1 MDSFGKQVAD
11 KTYFHVSLADS
22 LDEAARAIL
31 DQAIDIVKLASGV
44 DFNVVKLDAAGK
56 LISFLEY
63 SDLNEIAFPTLKRSW
78 SINLE
83 SQLVRHRTYSN
94 SYNPPILHRKELL
107 LPAKHPQRTQFEA
120 LTKSAEQIGLFDDPH
135 RIGFKQ
141 AWEALLT
148 KKGYKVVGHELLPIG
163 NDESD
168 SQVDVDSSFDRVQR
182 HRTALTR
189 YDFSAPMQTLA
200 RFGFLDGS
208 KTVFDYGCGRG
219 DDLRNLQANNIQAS
233 GWDPH
238 YASDNEKQSEQVVN
252 LGFVINVI
260 ESVEERTEALRGA
273 YALADE
279 LLVVSAM
286 LSSQESIKGTPYG
299 DGVLT
304 GRNTFQKYYSQ
315 DELRSY
321 ISEVLQ
327 ETPIPVGPGIFYVF
341 RDKAAEQRFM
351 YGRLENRRTLLR
363 LSYLSRPTKPT
374 RLDRALAKYE
384 EHRELLEGIWQHCLA
399 FGRVPDISEVDDAE
413 PIKQHFGS
421 LKAAVRF
428 IFSTK
433 ESAENYFE
441 EARRGRA
448 EDLTVYFAQLQ
459 FQKNK
464 PYRQLE
470 TQLQRD
476 VKAFFGDYKSAMQVA
491 RDLLFRLADP
501 EIINK
506 ACAESATRGIGWYEN
521 SDSLQ
526 LHTSLVPQL
535 PPELRAYVACG
546 TALYGDVTSADLIKI
561 HIRSGKLTLIKFDD
575 FVGQPLP
582 RMLER
587 TKIKLR
593 EQDIDYYVYGEQY
606 EPPFLYNKSRYINEE
621 FPNYADQLAFDEQL
635 QQLSFLDLSGYG
647 PSPSTLLEALEIH
660 RWAIEDLKLTRCR
673 TIPNI
678 DAPCGNNFTYKH
690 LIECGETQAQSGLP
704 NLPVEPATYTALY
717 DLAVNILDPVI
728 DYFGMIKL
736 TYGFCSPEL
745 EKLIPARIAPKLDQH
760 AAHEKNKKNKFVC
773 ERLGAAVDFI
783 VGHEDMLEVAEWI
796 VSNTTFDRLYFYG
809 ADRPIHVSFKLD
821 SKREFIEMLKT
832 PTGKLIPKVRALNY
846 SEVDNLCD
854 KTGSIRKRALSGCHF
869 L

>member
-1 MDSFGKQVAD
+1 MIQLGKQVAGN
-11 KTYFHVSLADS
+11 TYIHISLADS
-22 LDEAARAIL
+22 LDECVRSALDSAITVAKVTP
-31 DQAIDIVKLASGV
+31 DIDFNIVKIH
-44 DFNVVKLDAAGK
+44 AGEK
-56 LISFLEY
+56 SISLLEY
-63 SDLNEIAFPTLKRSW
+63 PDLNDVAFPSLNRSW
-78 SINLE
+78 IIDVE

-94 SYNPPILHRKELL
+94 SLNPPILHRKELL
-107 LPAKHPQRTQFEA
+107 LPATHPQREQFEA
-120 LTKSAEQIGLFDDPH
+120 LTKSAEQVGLFDDPH

-141 AWEALLT
+141 AWETLLT
-148 KKGYKVVGHELLPIG
+148 RKGYKVVGHELLPIG

-168 SQVDVDSSFDRVQR
+168 YQVDVESSFDRVQR
-182 HRTALTR
+182 HKTALTR

-208 KTVFDYGCGRG
+208 QTVFDYGCGRG
-219 DDLRNLQANNIQAS
+219 DDLRNLQANNLQSS

-238 YASDNEKQSEQVVN
+238 YAPDNEKQPAQVVN

-384 EHRELLEGIWQHCLA
+384 EHRELLESIWQHCLSL
-399 FGRVPDISEVDDAE
+399 GRVPDVSEVDAAE
-413 PIKQHFGS
+413 SIKQHFGS

-728 DYFGMIKL
+728 DYFGMIRL

-745 EKLIPARIAPKLDQH
+745 AKLIPARIAPKLDQH
-760 AAHEKNKKNKFVC
+760 VAHEKNRKNQPIC
-773 ERLGAAVDFI
+773 ARLGAAVDFL
-783 VGHEDMLEVAEWI
+783 VPDENMLEVAEWI
-796 VSNTTFDRLYFYG
+796 AKNISFDRLYFYG
-809 ADRPIHVSFKLD
+809 VDKPIHVSFGPE
-821 SKREFIEMLKT
+821 STHEFIEMRSL
-832 PTGKLIPKVRALNY
+832 PNGRLVPYRRHV
-846 SEVDNLCD
+846 
-854 KTGSIRKRALSGCHF
+854 
-869 L
+869 